1 MLFLCDND
9 LVCHLWRGRFFAPAA
24 TSTPGGGRPE
34 TVTSR
39 WRERKYTVS
48 EYIYI
53 YIYTHLQLWWFVVG
67 LVVGGFPGTQA
78 TGFVVDQ
85 LSLIGSDPI

>member
-1 MLFLCDND
+1 M
-9 LVCHLWRGRFFAPAA
+9 
-24 TSTPGGGRPE
+24 TSCAISGGAGSLPQLQRLRQGGGRPE